1 MSWMIK
7 NAFNWCAGNDDSKKE
22 KVFNTMNWTVNEA
35 KASSYIKSND
45 CSSHS
50 KTNSNTKDNT
60 NKNSIS
66 SFTFSKKTS
75 NPKHEITF
83 NNDSSMSSISSI
95 SFASSS
101 KSNLSSIQFNY
112 EEEGKLK
119 APRTKYVQE

>member
-7 NAFNWCAGNDDSKKE
+7 KAFNCCAGNDDSNKE
-22 KVFNTMNWTVNEA
+22 KVFSAMNWTVNEA
-35 KASSYIKSND
+35 KAYSYD

-119 APRTKYVQE
+119 APRTKFVQE

>member
-7 NAFNWCAGNDDSKKE
+7 KAFNCCAGNDDSNKE
-22 KVFNTMNWTVNEA
+22 KVFNAMNWTVNEA
-35 KASSYIKSND
+35 KAHSND
-45 CSSHS
+45 YSSHS

-75 NPKHEITF
+75 NPKQITF
-83 NNDSSMSSISSI
+83 NNDSSMSGISSI

-101 KSNLSSIQFNY
+101 LSDLSSIQFNY
-112 EEEGKLK
+112 EDEGKLK
-119 APRTKYVQE
+119 APRTKYVHE

>member
-1 MSWMIK
+1 MKVSIT
-7 NAFNWCAGNDDSKKE
+7 
-22 KVFNTMNWTVNEA
+22 KVFSLFFSPQKDTENCYSDENHIFLPVIA
-35 KASSYIKSND
+35 KIRKLR
-45 CSSHS
+45 
-50 KTNSNTKDNT
+50 
-60 NKNSIS
+60 
-66 SFTFSKKTS
+66 SKKTS

>member
-7 NAFNWCAGNDDSKKE
+7 KAFNCCAGNDDSNKE
-22 KVFNTMNWTVNEA
+22 KVFSAMNWTVNEA
-35 KASSYIKSND
+35 KAYSYD

-75 NPKHEITF
+75 NQKHKTSQITF
-83 NNDSSMSSISSI
+83 NNDSSMSGISSI

-101 KSNLSSIQFNY
+101 LGDLSSIQFNY
-112 EEEGKLK
+112 EDEGKLK